1 MIINLK
7 ESISSIFL
15 RGAGLQLP
23 QIFGLSSPTI
33 GTYALIFVNDLRLDL
48 TSQTIVADACVV
60 PLNKKNGVKVFE
72 TLNRSSNQDTIVIS
86 TLDDEVR
93 AWKLLLPAFV
103 ERCRTWHHG
112 GLCEYRT
119 KGIPACSVDD
129 NWDDTTSP
137 LCSCGL
143 GKDLGHFADVDDWK
157 AIRSEATRI
166 AISPLFPLIPLQKS
180 LAEDS
185 GKIFNSSSDANL
197 CAQCGGSGQPKLLV
211 CGRCKKIQYCSQ
223 KCQKAHWRQHKA
235 TCMAVEK

>member
-15 RGAGLQLP
+15 EGSGFQLP
-23 QIFGLSSPTI
+23 QIFSLSSPTI
-33 GTYALIFVNDLRLDL
+33 GAYALIFVNDLRLDL

-60 PLNKKNGVKVFE
+60 PLNENNGAKVME
-72 TLNRSSNQDTIVIS
+72 TMKRSSKQNIAIS

-93 AWKLLLPAFV
+93 AWKHLLPAFV

-112 GLCEYRT
+112 DLCEYRT
-119 KGIPACSVDD
+119 RGIPACSMDD
-129 NWDDTTSP
+129 NWDSTTSP

-143 GKDLGHFADVDDWK
+143 GKDLGGFADMDDWK

-180 LAEDS
+180 LTKKEDS
-185 GKIFNSSSDANL
+185 GKTSNSLPDANL
-197 CAQCGGSGQPKLLV
+197 CAQCGGPGQPKLLV

-235 TCMAVEK
+235 ICMPV